1 MRETETIRLRRAQ
14 TLLLLPDGA
23 RYAIHNYRSGEMFF
37 ANAFCLALL
46 GAMEDWRPP
55 AELFA
60 EFSGYTSVSLAQQL
74 GLLLDEGAVV
84 AEGTALD
91 ALDRR
96 FTRSWPW
103 GVLSASYHFAMRD
116 TRFLSGK
123 AAHEAMVGLSEE
135 SESPPLIAADDA
147 QFTIELPAFSADTF
161 PEALSAVMLR
171 RRSCRDF
178 SAQSLS
184 LEAVANCLFAGKGI
198 TGWWR
203 EHTEVYGELPQ
214 SLTPSGG
221 ARNPFDLYLVAKRI
235 HGLQRGMYRYCGWRQ
250 RLAVVGKLEYRF
262 AELFGDQEW
271 AEPAAAFIV
280 CVANFQRTGWK
291 YRHEIAYR
299 VVCLEVGCIV
309 QNLLLAATAQGL
321 ACVPSGAINFRRME
335 SALGL
340 DPVLQAPLMS
350 VALGLPESG
359 ELGG

>member
-1 MRETETIRLRRAQ
+1 MTEETKLRLRRAQ
-14 TLLLLPDGA
+14 TLLVLPDGK
-23 RYAIHNYRSGEMFF
+23 RYAVHNCRSGTMFF

-46 GAMEDWRPP
+46 GAMAQWRPP
-55 AELFA
+55 AELFS
-60 EFSGYTSVSLAQQL
+60 EFREYTSASLAEQI
-74 GLLLDEGAVV
+74 GLLLDAGAVV
-84 AEGTALD
+84 AEGTAAD

-96 FTRSWPW
+96 FKRIWPW
-103 GVLSASYHFAMRD
+103 GVLSAAYHFAMRD

-135 SESPPLIAADDA
+135 SDSPPLIAAHDA
-147 QFTIELPAFSADTF
+147 QFTIELPAFGPDTF
-161 PEALSAVMLR
+161 PDPLSAVMLR

-178 SAQSLS
+178 SAQALS
-184 LEAVANCLFAGKGI
+184 LEAAANCLFAGKGI

-203 EHTEVYGELPQ
+203 EHTQVYGELPQ

-221 ARNPFDLYLVAKRI
+221 ARNPFDLYLVGKRVS
-235 HGLQRGMYRYCGWRQ
+235 GLQPGVYRYCGWRH
-250 RLAVVGKLEYRF
+250 RLAVVGELEYGF

-271 AEPAAAFIV
+271 TEPAAAFIV

-321 ACVPSGAINFRRME
+321 ACVPSGAINFVRME

-350 VALGLPESG
+350 VALGMPESG
-359 ELGG
+359 ESGI